1 MNINRLLKFPSDT
14 TGTQLFINPNDRSYY
29 FADQNS
35 ETATVI
41 KKSDGSNLRQTT
53 DIDEYDIFIDRKGI
67 AIEKQQDG
75 NYLLAIKMTAQP
87 LDPSLVNLINGRQW
101 ILYTI
106 GNDGII
112 KDERILSS
120 IKSEESKFNQDVDGD
135 EGEGLSIDI
144 LTKKESDT
152 VGTQL
157 FIDSDKFLYFADEN
171 SNKPIPIVDKDGDQL
186 KDIYF
191 SYEDNFD
198 NKIAIAIE
206 KQSDDNYLLAV
217 RNKVKITS
225 DIDLLKIDKTEWI
238 LYTIYQDGKI
248 KDEKKLSSIEF
259 KSEESKFNQDVDG
272 DNIKGLTIDMLTKKE
287 SDTVGTQLF
296 VNSNTNINQEGLT
309 IKESALYFVD
319 ENDTIPKPIIDK
331 DGEQLKEIYFSSDDY
346 IKDLK
351 AIAIE
356 KQPNGNYL
364 LAMID
369 KLESTDGNSQEYI
382 IYTIDQYGKVIDQK
396 KLSIKSIKSKEL
408 KFNQDVDGDNIKGLT
423 KDMFTKRESDTVGTQ
438 LFVNSTFSI
447 SQAGATIR
455 EGGLYFVDENDTI
468 PKPII
473 DKDGNQLKEKYV
485 SSGGNVS
492 DLKAIAIEK
501 QPDGNYL
508 LAMIDKL
515 ESTKYGNS
523 QEYIIYTIDKDG
535 KVIDKKKLSS
545 IEFKSEESKFNQNV
559 DGDNIKEGLS
569 IDIFTKKESDTTGT
583 KLFVNYT
590 TSISQAGVTIR
601 EGALYFV
608 DENDTIQK
616 PIIDKDGDQLK
627 EKYTSY
633 GGNVSDLKAIA
644 IEKQP
649 DGNYLLAMI
658 NKLESTNGNSQEYII
673 YTIYQDGKVIDKKK
687 LSSIEFKSEESKFNQ
702 NVDGDKGIGLSIDIL
717 AKKESDT
724 TGTKLFVNYTTNNSA
739 MGVTIREGDL
749 YFVDENDT
757 IPKPIIDKDGN
768 QLKEKY
774 TSSDD
779 YVYEIKAIAI
789 EKQPN
794 GNYLLFMIRKYSVRF
809 TWSEWLL
816 YTIGQDGQV
825 IGGRELRRTSSLRY
839 NEYNFKQDLDND
851 GKIGYDLENIENEKT
866 KLFVEVKK
874 KKTKY
879 GIITTDVFHLYFQ
892 PEDSQIPKPIIEK
905 YSNDI
910 FKLNV
915 SREIAAEIGWEEGKS
930 LNVFF
935 PIAIEKLTEDARY
948 KGKVIAEKGEYLLLI
963 KEQFSPRDGKIF
975 LHYDLYIVSS
985 NGKIKSE
992 PIYGIGKTDDINE
1005 LEKYFGYDI
1014 NNDLQYSDIR
1024 NPKDPINKGLN
1035 LINIKTDTSGVKLWI
1050 NKNRYL
1056 FIGDQNNFI
1065 KVMPIRRK
1073 STMKIED
1080 IIFDYL
1086 EYFVLPPGGE
1096 DGGEDAYAVEKIQQD
1111 NITYRNQ
1118 VIAIKGDYLLAVK
1131 NSLGAYFFNDSKWDL
1146 YVLENTGFDAILKK
1160 TLKNVPVKD
1169 FEKYFNQDLNED
1181 GNIGRV
1187 TSKQN
1192 TRNQLKN
1199 KNSLKV
1205 HEVFTLHNKKTINM
1219 KIINMKTNH

>member
-559 DGDNIKEGLS
+559 DGD
-569 IDIFTKKESDTTGT
+569 
-583 KLFVNYT
+583 
-590 TSISQAGVTIR
+590 
-601 EGALYFV
+601 
-608 DENDTIQK
+608 
-616 PIIDKDGDQLK
+616 
-627 EKYTSY
+627 
-633 GGNVSDLKAIA
+633 
-644 IEKQP
+644 
-649 DGNYLLAMI
+649 
-658 NKLESTNGNSQEYII
+658 
-673 YTIYQDGKVIDKKK
+673 
-687 LSSIEFKSEESKFNQ
+687 
-702 NVDGDKGIGLSIDIL
+702 KGIGLSIDIL

-866 KLFVEVKK
+866 KLFVEVEK

>member
-473 DKDGNQLKEKYV
+473 DKDGNQLKEKY
-485 SSGGNVS
+485 
-492 DLKAIAIEK
+492 
-501 QPDGNYL
+501 
-508 LAMIDKL
+508 
-515 ESTKYGNS
+515 
-523 QEYIIYTIDKDG
+523 
-535 KVIDKKKLSS
+535 
-545 IEFKSEESKFNQNV
+545 
-559 DGDNIKEGLS
+559 
-569 IDIFTKKESDTTGT
+569 
-583 KLFVNYT
+583 
-590 TSISQAGVTIR
+590 
-601 EGALYFV
+601 
-608 DENDTIQK
+608 
-616 PIIDKDGDQLK
+616 
-627 EKYTSY
+627 
-633 GGNVSDLKAIA
+633 
-644 IEKQP
+644 
-649 DGNYLLAMI
+649 
-658 NKLESTNGNSQEYII
+658 
-673 YTIYQDGKVIDKKK
+673 
-687 LSSIEFKSEESKFNQ
+687 
-702 NVDGDKGIGLSIDIL
+702 
-717 AKKESDT
+717 
-724 TGTKLFVNYTTNNSA
+724 
-739 MGVTIREGDL
+739 
-749 YFVDENDT
+749 
-757 IPKPIIDKDGN
+757 
-768 QLKEKY
+768 

-866 KLFVEVKK
+866 KLFVEVEK